1 MSGQEIRVEVVFAR
15 PDRQALVEVSVGEG
29 ATVAE
34 AIEASGLHKDFAND
48 GLESLPVGIWGRLVE
63 RSTRVRAGDRV
74 EIYRPLELD
83 PKSAR
88 RELALLGLTMKDT
101 REQE

>member
-15 PDRQALVEVSVGEG
+15 PDRQALVEVRVAEG

-34 AIEASGLHKDFAND
+34 AIEASGLREDFSND
-48 GLESLPVGIWGRLVE
+48 ALESLPVGIWGRLVE
-63 RSTRVRAGDRV
+63 RSASVRAGDRV

-88 RELALLGLTMKDT
+88 RELALLGLTMKDA

>member
-15 PDRQALVEVSVGEG
+15 PDRQSLVEVSVGEG

-34 AIEASGLHKDFAND
+34 AIEVSGLQKEFTGDP
-48 GLESLPVGIWGRLVE
+48 LESLPVGIWGRLVQ

-83 PKSAR
+83 PKTAR

-101 REQE
+101 REQD

>member
-1 MSGQEIRVEVVFAR
+1 MSGKQIRVEVVFAR
-15 PDRQALVEVSVGEG
+15 PDQQSLVEVSVNEG
-29 ATVAE
+29 ATVGE
-34 AIEASGLHKDFAND
+34 AIEASGLREAFAD
-48 GLESLPVGIWGRLVE
+48 DALESLPVGIWGRLAE
-63 RSTRVRAGDRV
+63 RSARVRPGDRV

-101 REQE
+101 REQD